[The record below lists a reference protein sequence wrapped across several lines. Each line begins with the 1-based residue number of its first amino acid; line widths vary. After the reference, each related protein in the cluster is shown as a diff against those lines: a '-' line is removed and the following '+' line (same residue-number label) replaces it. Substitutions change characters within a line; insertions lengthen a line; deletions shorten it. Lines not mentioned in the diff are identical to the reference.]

1 MESLFRTHDHLLR
14 ARENTVRR
22 TLMDEIDPKER
33 LVGIV
38 GARGVGKTTFLL
50 DWANEK
56 YGPLNR
62 KALYVNLNQFL
73 FTTKTLVEFAGEFV
87 AGGGETLLLDQIFK
101 YPSWREE
108 LLECYEK
115 YPSLKI
121 IYSGSPLIVGTGTN
135 GWEPVGK
142 TYELLGFSLR
152 EFIYSQTGVELPLV
166 QWDDILHRHIDLARE
181 ILTKL
186 NPVHWLNEYFQH
198 GYYPYFMEQHSY
210 SEDILKNINMTLE
223 VDVMYIRNI
232 DQRLLPKLRKLIYL
246 MAMEGPSLLNV
257 SRLAKGIDTSRATV
271 TNYVNFLRDAHLVNL
286 IHKNG
291 SAEVKAPTVFYLQNT
306 NLLYALLPHTPMGAH
321 VGNDVCRTFFL
332 NQINQGRN
340 VEASIRANVNFII
353 DGTQEFRVDRE
364 IIARYHPKRFYAV
377 HGINVGSRNVIP
389 LWLFGFLY

>member
-62 KALYVNLNQFL
+62 KALYINLNQFL

-223 VDVMYIRNI
+223 VDV
-232 DQRLLPKLRKLIYL
+232 
-246 MAMEGPSLLNV
+246 
-257 SRLAKGIDTSRATV
+257 SRTLQGC
-271 TNYVNFLRDAHLVNL
+271 VN
-286 IHKNG
+286 
-291 SAEVKAPTVFYLQNT
+291 
-306 NLLYALLPHTPMGAH
+306 
-321 VGNDVCRTFFL
+321 
-332 NQINQGRN
+332 
-340 VEASIRANVNFII
+340 
-353 DGTQEFRVDRE
+353 
-364 IIARYHPKRFYAV
+364 
-377 HGINVGSRNVIP
+377 
-389 LWLFGFLY
+389 